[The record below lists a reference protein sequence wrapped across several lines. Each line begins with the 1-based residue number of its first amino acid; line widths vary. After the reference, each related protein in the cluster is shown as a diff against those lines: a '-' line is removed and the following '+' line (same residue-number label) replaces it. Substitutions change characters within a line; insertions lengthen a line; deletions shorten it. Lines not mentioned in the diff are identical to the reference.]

1 MMGFSN
7 LLQGD
12 VLKFSILFFVIGTFF
27 MLILKNVRKL
37 FTKNKKKSIIYAI
50 IVFIIFGLIGFLSS
64 PKVFND
70 TAFNTYIAFQII
82 FLILG
87 IVHVWVLRSYF
98 SELSEKEDDFFSE
111 FFFSLA
117 FIFIGLIA
125 FLKIVSIFKED
136 YKIIFLTAT
145 LPFIIP
151 LILYK
156 LYELALSIPVKIYKQ
171 WIYPVGENIKDPTND
186 ELKNPLVISF
196 EFIKKE
202 DETNKVTNFRV
213 KAPENLEFGKLF
225 YFFLNDYN
233 ERHPEGTI
241 DFLYKDN
248 TPHKWVFYKK
258 PSFFKGLKYINF
270 NKTVIGNRLKENDI
284 IICKRT

>member
-1 MMGFSN
+1 MAGFSN

-12 VLKFSILFFVIGTFF
+12 VLKFSILFFAIGAFF
-27 MLILKNVRKL
+27 MFILKNVRKL
-37 FTKNKKKSIIYAI
+37 FTKNKKKAIIYAI
-50 IVFIIFGLIGFLSS
+50 IVFITFGLIGFLSS
-64 PKVFND
+64 SKVLND
-70 TAFNTYIAFQII
+70 TIFNTYIAFQTI

-87 IVHVWVLRSYF
+87 IVHVWVLRKYF
-98 SELSEKEDDFFSE
+98 SELSENENDYFSE

-117 FIFIGLIA
+117 FVFIGLIA
-125 FLKIVSIFKED
+125 FLKVTSIFKED
-136 YKIIFLTAT
+136 YKILFLTAIIS
-145 LPFIIP
+145 FVIP
-151 LILYK
+151 LLFYK
-156 LYELALSIPVKIYKQ
+156 LYELALLIPVKIYKQ
-171 WIYPVGENIKDPTND
+171 WLYPLGENIKDPTSE

-202 DETNKVTNFRV
+202 EEDNKVTNFRV

-241 DFLYKDN
+241 DFLDKDN

-258 PSFFKGLKYINF
+258 PSFLNGLRYINY